1 MIFTDRV
8 LFGFFV
14 FPKFVN
20 VFYFSFFKP
29 RRQTALGPYP
39 VQTGQDGSAALS
51 WQPALPR
58 MCFLLIFVNV
68 FFLGFHIRP
77 PLPTHDED

>member
-20 VFYFSFFKP
+20 VFYFFVFQTPEANRP
-29 RRQTALGPYP
+29 RPLSGPNRP
-39 VQTGQDGSAALS
+39 GWICRFVLATGA
-51 WQPALPR
+51 PADV
-58 MCFLLIFVNV
+58 FLLIFVNV